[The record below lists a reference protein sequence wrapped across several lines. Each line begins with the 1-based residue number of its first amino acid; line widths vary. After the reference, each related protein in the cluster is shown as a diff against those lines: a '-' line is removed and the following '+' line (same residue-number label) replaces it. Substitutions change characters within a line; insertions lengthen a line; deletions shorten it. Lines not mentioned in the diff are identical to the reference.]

1 MSCKTLSQAAIEEGV
16 LHSPPSQNGCFPP
29 PAPSP
34 LHLQCV
40 WFCLPS
46 PSLEQISVNG

>member
-29 PAPSP
+29 LPQALCIYSVCGSASPPPAWNKY
-34 LHLQCV
+34 L
-40 WFCLPS
+40 
-46 PSLEQISVNG
+46 